1 MFIHEM
7 FQQKPCVF
15 SVEVFPPKKA
25 GAAEETLYPVLR
37 ELCTLGP
44 DYISVTYGAGGGT
57 AGQSTAKIAS
67 YIKNGLH
74 VEALA
79 HLTCVNSTRVQV
91 EETLTRLRED
101 NVENVLALRGDI
113 NPDLPRRMDF
123 LHASDLAKAIAQTGG
138 FGVAGACY
146 PEGHLESPSLKA
158 DVESLRY
165 KAEAGVSHLITQLFF
180 DNVSYYRF
188 LNMARKAGISLPV
201 QAGIMPIVSKR
212 QIERTVALSS
222 ASLPPQFTKM
232 ISRYD
237 HDEQALFDAG
247 IEYAATQIRDL
258 ITGGADGIH
267 LYAMNNARVAR
278 LVYEGIRDLL
288 PERT

>member
-57 AGQSTAKIAS
+57 AGQSTAKNAS

-146 PEGHLESPSLKA
+146 PGPVDKCQ
-158 DVESLRY
+158 
-165 KAEAGVSHLITQLFF
+165 KTAETRSGPGRIG
-180 DNVSYYRF
+180 
-188 LNMARKAGISLPV
+188 NM
-201 QAGIMPIVSKR
+201 
-212 QIERTVALSS
+212 QIE
-222 ASLPPQFTKM
+222 K
-232 ISRYD
+232 D
-237 HDEQALFDAG
+237 
-247 IEYAATQIRDL
+247 
-258 ITGGADGIH
+258 GACH
-267 LYAMNNARVAR
+267 PFKV
-278 LVYEGIRDLL
+278 
-288 PERT
+288 

>member
-138 FGVAGACY
+138 FGVCC
-146 PEGHLESPSLKA
+146 
-158 DVESLRY
+158 
-165 KAEAGVSHLITQLFF
+165 F
-180 DNVSYYRF
+180 
-188 LNMARKAGISLPV
+188 
-201 QAGIMPIVSKR
+201 SKR
-212 QIERTVALSS
+212 MRKLFRKNEKSVLRFCNKSS
-222 ASLPPQFTKM
+222 KTKRAFTKVLM
-232 ISRYD
+232 PCKRP
-237 HDEQALFDAG
+237 F
-247 IEYAATQIRDL
+247 
-258 ITGGADGIH
+258 
-267 LYAMNNARVAR
+267 
-278 LVYEGIRDLL
+278 
-288 PERT
+288 

>member
-123 LHASDLAKAIAQTGG
+123 LHASDLAKAIA
-138 FGVAGACY
+138 
-146 PEGHLESPSLKA
+146 LKA

-247 IEYAATQIRDL
+247 IEYAVTQIRDL

>member
-113 NPDLPRRMDF
+113 NLICRAGWISCMRATLQKPLRRPA
-123 LHASDLAKAIAQTGG
+123 ASAWQVRAI
-138 FGVAGACY
+138 
-146 PEGHLESPSLKA
+146 
-158 DVESLRY
+158 LRGTW
-165 KAEAGVSHLITQLFF
+165 KV
-180 DNVSYYRF
+180 R
-188 LNMARKAGISLPV
+188 R
-201 QAGIMPIVSKR
+201 
-212 QIERTVALSS
+212 
-222 ASLPPQFTKM
+222 
-232 ISRYD
+232 
-237 HDEQALFDAG
+237 
-247 IEYAATQIRDL
+247 
-258 ITGGADGIH
+258 
-267 LYAMNNARVAR
+267 
-278 LVYEGIRDLL
+278 
-288 PERT
+288 

>member
-1 MFIHEM
+1 M
-7 FQQKPCVF
+7 
-15 SVEVFPPKKA
+15 
-25 GAAEETLYPVLR
+25 LR

-123 LHASDLAKAIAQTGG
+123 LHASDLAKPLRRPAASAWQVRAI
-138 FGVAGACY
+138 
-146 PEGHLESPSLKA
+146 
-158 DVESLRY
+158 LRGTW
-165 KAEAGVSHLITQLFF
+165 KV
-180 DNVSYYRF
+180 R
-188 LNMARKAGISLPV
+188 R
-201 QAGIMPIVSKR
+201 
-212 QIERTVALSS
+212 
-222 ASLPPQFTKM
+222 
-232 ISRYD
+232 
-237 HDEQALFDAG
+237 
-247 IEYAATQIRDL
+247 
-258 ITGGADGIH
+258 
-267 LYAMNNARVAR
+267 
-278 LVYEGIRDLL
+278 
-288 PERT
+288 

>member
-1 MFIHEM
+1 M
-7 FQQKPCVF
+7 
-15 SVEVFPPKKA
+15 
-25 GAAEETLYPVLR
+25 
-37 ELCTLGP
+37 
-44 DYISVTYGAGGGT
+44 
-57 AGQSTAKIAS
+57 
-67 YIKNGLH
+67 
-74 VEALA
+74 
-79 HLTCVNSTRVQV
+79 
-91 EETLTRLRED
+91 
-101 NVENVLALRGDI
+101 ENVLALRGDI

-146 PEGHLESPSLKA
+146 PEGHVESPSLKA

-237 HDEQALFDAG
+237 HDEQALFDA
-247 IEYAATQIRDL
+247 ALNTRSHRSAT
-258 ITGGADGIH
+258 
-267 LYAMNNARVAR
+267 
-278 LVYEGIRDLL
+278 
-288 PERT
+288 